1 MSWTPRHAIPARPRG
16 WSAQPKHPCGV
27 ILIRQSREK
36 DLPQAVSITLISQS
50 NLRFDGEI
58 PLFVRD
64 DKQGAY
70 IPFGYTPPE
79 SMLAVSS

>member
-1 MSWTPRHAIPARPRG
+1 MVGATEAS
-16 WSAQPKHPCGV
+16 GV